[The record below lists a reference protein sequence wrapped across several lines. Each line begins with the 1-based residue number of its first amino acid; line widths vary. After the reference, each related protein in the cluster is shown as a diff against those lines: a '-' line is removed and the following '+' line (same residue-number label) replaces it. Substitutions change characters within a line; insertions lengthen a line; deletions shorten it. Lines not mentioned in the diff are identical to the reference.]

1 MFLPLPT
8 LDDRRWPDLV
18 DEAQALVPLY
28 GPDWTD
34 HNASD
39 PGITFAELFAWLAE
53 MDLFQLDQVPA
64 RHRRKFLALLG
75 IAPEPPEPARTVLRF
90 AVAPGTAPVLV
101 PATAECAGPDPY
113 GTPVRVRTLC
123 PVHVID
129 TALAGID
136 AVDGAAGPGGSGVT
150 PLTERW
156 RRGEPFAAFG
166 PDPRPGSALRLTL
179 IDPPPPD
186 VPLSIAVTVDDPP
199 PPLDRPHHSARTVWE
214 AQLGTGRWRRLP
226 AVDTTRALTQSGR
239 VELTVPDDAV
249 LGRPTYL
256 RCRLAAGA
264 YDAAPV
270 LRDLAV
276 NGTPAEQSVPAGELA
291 WAIAETA
298 VITGTPAPGAVAHIG
313 IRLDAQHRVTALDT
327 GDPAAPE
334 LLVLRYRAPEPG
346 TPGAPGEL
354 AVEASRLG
362 TGTGAPS
369 QTVTCQPAPVQP
381 SSLRLY
387 TLDRDSSWQ
396 EWSVVADFDASGPAD
411 RHAVLDATT
420 GALAFGDGRHGLA
433 VPEGFL
439 VVAAYRST
447 AAQAGDLA
455 VGGVSALADSAHNAA
470 LFAAAGAP
478 PAVTVTNPVP
488 LAGGA
493 AAETLEHA
501 EGRAAE
507 LPGQP
512 TRAVTAADY
521 QTLARQTPGTRL
533 ARAAVLP
540 DTHPGLT
547 CVVAVGVIT
556 VVVIPYLPLGRPAPS
571 PGLLHTVAAYLGRRR
586 MLGTRVEVTG
596 PDYTEV
602 SVRAQVLAT
611 RPANATDLAGRLRGA
626 LDGFFDPLAGGP
638 DGAGW
643 PLGRDVYRLEVMGVL
658 DEVPGVEHVLAL
670 ELMTAD
676 GAQCGNVCIG
686 PIGLVAAGA
695 HQIEVVLP

>member
-1 MFLPLPT
+1 MFLPLPI

-18 DEAQALVPLY
+18 QEAQALVPLY

-34 HNASD
+34 HNVSD

-90 AVAPGTAPVLV
+90 EVAPGTAPVLV
-101 PATAECAGPDPY
+101 PATAECTGPDPY
-113 GTPVRVRTLC
+113 GTLVLVRTC
-123 PVHVID
+123 RPVYVID
-129 TALAGID
+129 TTLAGID
-136 AVDGAAGPGGSGVT
+136 AVDGAAGSGIT
-150 PLTERW
+150 PLTGRW
-156 RRGEPFAAFG
+156 RRGEPFAALG

-179 IDPPPPD
+179 SDPPPPD

-199 PPLDRPHHSARTVWE
+199 PALDRPHHSARTVWE
-214 AQLGTGRWRRLP
+214 AQLGTGSWRRLP
-226 AVDTTRALTQSGR
+226 AADTTRALTQSGQ
-239 VELTVPDDAV
+239 VELTVPDGTG
-249 LGRPTYL
+249 LGRPAYL

-276 NGTPAEQSVPAGELA
+276 NGVPAEQAVPAGELA
-291 WAIAETA
+291 WTITETA
-298 VITGTPAPGAVAHIG
+298 VITGTPAPGAFARIG
-313 IRLDAQHRVTALDT
+313 IRLDAQHRITALDT
-327 GDPAAPE
+327 GDPDAPE
-334 LLVLRYRAPEPG
+334 LLVLRYRAPA
-346 TPGAPGEL
+346 PGAPGSPGSPGSL

-362 TGTGAPS
+362 AGTGAPS
-369 QTVTCQPAPVQP
+369 QAVTCQPAPVQP

-387 TLDRDSSWQ
+387 TLGRDSCWQ
-396 EWSVVADFDASGPAD
+396 EWAVVADFDASGPAD

-420 GALAFGDGRHGLA
+420 GALTFGDGRHGLA
-433 VPEGFL
+433 VPEGAA

-447 AAQAGDLA
+447 AAQAGGLA
-455 VGGVSALADSAHNAA
+455 AGGVGALADSAHNAA
-470 LFAAAGAP
+470 LFAAAGAA

-493 AAETLEHA
+493 AAQTLEDA
-501 EGRAAE
+501 EARAAE

-521 QTLARQTPGTRL
+521 QALAMQTPGTRL

-540 DTHPGLT
+540 DTHPGLP
-547 CVVAVGVIT
+547 CVTAVGVIT
-556 VVVIPYLPLGRPAPS
+556 VVIVPYLPLGRPAPS
-571 PGLLHTVAAYLGRRR
+571 PGLRHAVAAYLGRRR

-596 PDYTEV
+596 PAYTEV
-602 SVRAQVLAT
+602 SVSAQVLAA
-611 RPANATDLAGRLRGA
+611 RSADATDLAGRLRGA

-643 PLGRDVYRLEVMGVL
+643 PLGRDVYRLEVMRVL

-670 ELMTAD
+670 ELLTAD

-686 PIGLVAAGA
+686 PIGLVAAGTQ
-695 HQIEVVLP
+695 QIEVVPS